1 MGQYS
6 SRSMS
11 DNERTE
17 WMGHLKKIRETV
29 EREAV
34 TKIADGQGD
43 GSGWSDQS
51 AGTGLL
57 AEAGYTVKKGGPISD
72 ERQSILTDVLQ
83 GQVDLPDW
91 ISESV
96 QDQWGEPNTE
106 ERFSK
111 IRNTINVALGMQKGR
126 YDPSAQAIEKWEDD
140 LTFLDEQ
147 LLPQMK
153 ELNNIN

>member
-1 MGQYS
+1 M
-6 SRSMS
+6 
-11 DNERTE
+11 
-17 WMGHLKKIRETV
+17 
-29 EREAV
+29 
-34 TKIADGQGD
+34 
-43 GSGWSDQS
+43 
-51 AGTGLL
+51 
-57 AEAGYTVKKGGPISD
+57 KKGGPISD

-126 YDPSAQAIEKWEDD
+126 LDPSVQAIEKWEDD

-153 ELNNIN
+153 ELNNN